1 MVTEAPG
8 QCVTCGHELAG
19 EFCHACG
26 ERVRREPPTLLRF
39 IGELIGEALD
49 ADGRIVKSFRL
60 LMTRPGRLTVEYMRG
75 RRKPYLGPAAVF
87 VVTNVLFFF
96 VQPLAN
102 VNTFT
107 ATLYSQTNWYPY
119 SEWAE
124 ASITARLVESGRE
137 REAYAQDFDLA
148 SERYARSLIFLQVPL
163 FALGVMLVAIRKRR
177 YFIEHLVYATHFFA
191 AILLVGVVAS
201 FGIYAYWQLGLGN
214 AFNLEIPF
222 MLFILGYAAI
232 SLRAVYDDDWLSAGM
247 KGVLLLILC
256 IAVIQAYRFIL
267 FLVTFWTVP

>member
-1 MVTEAPG
+1 MVSEPYG
-8 QCVTCGHELAG
+8 HCVTCGQELAG
-19 EFCHACG
+19 EYCHACG
-26 ERVRREPPTLLRF
+26 ERVRHEPPTLLRF

-60 LMTRPGRLTVEYMRG
+60 LVTRPGRLTVEYMQG

-124 ASITARLVESGRE
+124 ASVTARLEETGRE
-137 REAYAQDFDLA
+137 RGAYAQDFDLV

-163 FALGVMLVAIRKRR
+163 FALGVMLVSIRKRR

-191 AILLVGVVAS
+191 AILLVGVVTS
-201 FGIYAYWQLGLGN
+201 LGIYVYWQLGLGN

-222 MLFILGYAAI
+222 MLFILGYAI
-232 SLRAVYDDDWLSAGM
+232 FSLRAVYDDSWLGAGL
-247 KGVLLLILC
+247 KGVLLLVIC
-256 IAVIQAYRFIL
+256 IAVIQVYRFIL
-267 FLVTFWTVP
+267 FLVAFWTVP

>member
-1 MVTEAPG
+1 MDAARPIR
-8 QCVTCGHELAG
+8 CVTCDAELAG
-19 EFCHACG
+19 EYCHQCG
-26 ERVRREPPTLLRF
+26 ERARREPPTLLRF

-75 RRKPYLGPAAVF
+75 CRKPYLGPAAVF

-107 ATLYSQTNWYPY
+107 ATLDSQTSWYPY
-119 SEWAE
+119 SQWAD
-124 ASITARLVESGRE
+124 ASVSARLEETGRE
-137 REAYAQDFDLA
+137 RAAYAADFDLV

-163 FALGVMLVAIRKRR
+163 FALGVMLVEIRKRR
-177 YFIEHLVYATHFFA
+177 YFIEHLVYSTHFFA
-191 AILLVGVVAS
+191 ALLLVGVVTS
-201 FGIYAYWQLGLGN
+201 FGIYVCWQLGLGN

-222 MLFILGYAAI
+222 MLFIVGYAAF
-232 SLRAVYDDDWLSAGM
+232 SLRAVYDDNWMSAGI
-247 KGVLLLILC
+247 KSVLLLILC

-267 FLVTFWTVP
+267 FIVAFGTVP